1 MTQRLHAN
9 TWIEVKPVHCH
20 KRLEENTLVQ
30 KLRPISKDK
39 KQCELLLKFNPT
51 ELGFFFD
58 HEIDHLPGLL
68 QICAL
73 RQCSLA
79 LAHLVYDVPQDYVTI
94 LDWIKVKLYNY
105 GELDKESVV
114 KSSLLEDEREK
125 NRIILVLEGLLV
137 QEDYPVIRMRGK
149 LVALS
154 PLLAGKIRRRKNYSR
169 GVDNVETFDS

>member
-1 MTQRLHAN
+1 MTPQLDAN

-20 KRLEENTLVQ
+20 KRLNENTLVQ
-30 KLRPISKDK
+30 KLRSVSGDK

-51 ELGFFFD
+51 ELSFFFD

-79 LAHLVYDVPQDYVTI
+79 LAHLVYDVPQDYVTV

-105 GELDKESVV
+105 GELDKESIV
-114 KSSLLEDEREK
+114 KSSLLEERREK
-125 NRIILVLEGLLV
+125 NRTVLVLEGLLV
-137 QEDYPVIRMRGK
+137 QEDCPVIRMRGK
-149 LVALS
+149 LIALS
-154 PLLAGKIRRRKNYSR
+154 PLLAEKIRRKKNLLR